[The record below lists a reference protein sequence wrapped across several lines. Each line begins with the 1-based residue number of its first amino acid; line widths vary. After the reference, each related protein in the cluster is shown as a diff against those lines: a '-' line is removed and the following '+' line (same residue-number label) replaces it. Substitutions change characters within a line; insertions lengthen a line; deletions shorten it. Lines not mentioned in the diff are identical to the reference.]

1 MNANPDFLPTLYNRR
16 NEYEDE
22 QLAYER
28 NHASLLT
35 NFVYDVMTGDPDR
48 VYRHSWGNALKIS
61 EGLKDYADK
70 RRFFAL
76 VVAASR
82 GEDVQKLADELIH
95 DAAST
100 YADAVAE

>member
-1 MNANPDFLPTLYNRR
+1 MNANPDFLQTLYNRR
-16 NEYEDE
+16 NAYEDE

-28 NHASLLT
+28 NHASTLR
-35 NFVYDVMTGDPDR
+35 NFVFDVMTGDPER
-48 VYRHSWGNALKIS
+48 VYRHAHGRQMKIS
-61 EGLKDYADK
+61 EGLKDYADEL
-70 RRFFAL
+70 RFFAL
-76 VVAASR
+76 IVAASR

>member
-1 MNANPDFLPTLYNRR
+1 MNANPDFLPTLYRRR

-35 NFVYDVMTGDPDR
+35 NFVYDVMTGDPER
-48 VYRHSWGNALKIS
+48 VYRHAHGRAMKIS
-61 EGLKDYADK
+61 EGLKDYADEL
-70 RRFFAL
+70 RFFAL
-76 VVAASR
+76 IVAASR
-82 GEDVQKLADELIH
+82 GEDVQKKADELIH